1 MPMFDLAS
9 YLPYLVNRVGAR
21 LAEAFSGELADLR
34 ITLPMWRV
42 MAALCHKGGQRVGE
56 LAEMTSIEVS
66 TLSRLLRAM
75 ERKELVRRARSSE
88 DARTVLVELTDA
100 GVVVT
105 ACIVPR
111 ARLYQDL
118 ALRGFTPAESELL
131 KAMLVRVHEN
141 LGALPARR
149 SAFERSGA

>member
-42 MAALCHKGGQRVGE
+42 MAALCQKAGQRVGE
-56 LAEMTSIEVS
+56 LAEVTSIEVS

-75 ERKELVRRARSSE
+75 ERKELVRRARSLE

-100 GVVVT
+100 GVAITSAVG
-105 ACIVPR
+105 VP
-111 ARLYQDL
+111 AL
-118 ALRGFTPAESELL
+118 AP
-131 KAMLVRVHEN
+131 
-141 LGALPARR
+141 
-149 SAFERSGA
+149 